1 MLLEDLYRKPYY
13 EQLNDIIKNMVDGV
27 ISDQE
32 MLVQELKDWKASD
45 VRKNM
50 LIGQAY
56 YLEKT
61 DIRKDKKQDISW
73 KSNLKL
79 EHGFAKKL
87 VNQKVGYLLSKEPT
101 VATENKVYAEH
112 LKPIFSRKFLKTL
125 KNIGKESINKGIA
138 YLYVFFDEEGSLAFK
153 KIPSEQI
160 VPFWKDAE
168 HTEIMSFLR
177 SYTESRYMNGKKE
190 IVEKVEYHHAGGISY
205 FEFDGVKLTADNSKG
220 LEIKYHFMID
230 DKPFR
235 WGRIPLIPF
244 KYNEE
249 EQPLIDSIKSL
260 IDNYNLQASTNADLL
275 ADIPK
280 VIYKLVN
287 YGGVDLA
294 EFISDLNKYRTVKT
308 DEHGDVG
315 TIETN
320 PATDANEKELERG
333 RKSIYEFGRGVDT
346 TDSNLGNASGVALR
360 YRYSDLDMDCNTLET
375 EFQSSLEQVMW
386 FVNKY
391 LEVKDFG
398 DFSKES
404 VDIIFNRDIIISE
417 SEVITDAKNS
427 VGILDDKTIRENHP
441 WYNDE
446 VEDRF
451 EAQKKLQM
459 DQYDNYQTTF
469 NQKQGGID
477 GTTT

>member
-32 MLVQELKDWKASD
+32 MLVQELKDWKTSD

-61 DIRKDKKQDISW
+61 DIHKNKKQDIDW

-101 VATENKVYAEH
+101 IATENKIYADH

-125 KNIGKESINKGIA
+125 KNTGKEAINKGIA
-138 YLYVFFDEEGSLAFK
+138 YLYVYFDEVGSLAFK

-160 VPFWKDAE
+160 VPFWKDVE
-168 HTEIMSFLR
+168 HSEIMSFLR

-190 IVEKVEYHHAGGISY
+190 TVEKVEYHHAGGINY
-205 FEFDGVKLTADNSKG
+205 FEFDGVKLIADNSQG
-220 LEIKYHFMID
+220 LEMKYHFKID
-230 DKPFR
+230 DEPFR

-320 PATDANEKELERG
+320 PATDANEKELERT
-333 RKSIYEFGRGVDT
+333 RSNIYEFGRGL
-346 TDSNLGNASGVALR
+346 DSKDKDLGNASGKAMR
-360 YRYSDLDMDCNTLET
+360 HKYGDLDMDCNTLET
-375 EFQSSLEQVMW
+375 EFQSSLEQLMW

-398 DFSKES
+398 NFSEES
-404 VDIIFNRDIIISE
+404 IDIIFNRDIIISE

-427 VGILDDKTIRENHP
+427 IGILDDKTIRENHP
-441 WYNDE
+441 WYSEDVEERLVKQKAEEQKLFEQQQRIVNPNPSEVIKDE
-446 VEDRF
+446 
-451 EAQKKLQM
+451 
-459 DQYDNYQTTF
+459 
-469 NQKQGGID
+469 
-477 GTTT
+477 